1 MPTDYAVARRYMVE
15 ALNERGIRDSAV
27 LEAMLKIPR
36 HLFVQEAL
44 QAQAY
49 SDQPLPI
56 GEKQTISH
64 PYIVAYMTAAL
75 QLSGTERVLEI
86 GTGSGYQAAILG
98 TLVRR
103 VYSLERLPSLA
114 RKARQILDRL
124 SLGNVHIRVSDGTS
138 GWKEQGPFDRIIV
151 TAGAPSV
158 PQSYLDQLEDEGVL
172 VIPVGEHGHQ
182 VLTRIVRRNTRFI
195 REELLDCRFVPL
207 IGRHGWQKRE
217 GRSGE

>member
-1 MPTDYAVARRYMVE
+1 MRKV
-15 ALNERGIRDSAV
+15 
-27 LEAMLKIPR
+27 PR

-49 SDQPLPI
+49 SDLPLPI

-64 PYIVAYMTAAL
+64 PYIVAVMTEAL
-75 QLSGTERVLEI
+75 RLTGAERVLEI

-103 VYSLERLPSLA
+103 VYSLERLPALA
-114 RKARQILDRL
+114 RKARRILDEL
-124 SLGNVHIRVSDGTS
+124 SLGNVYVRVSDGTS

-158 PQSYLDQLEDEGVL
+158 PDSYLEQLEDGGIL
-172 VIPVGEHGHQ
+172 VIPVGEHGRQ
-182 VLTRIVRRNTRFI
+182 VLTRIVRRQNDFQ

-207 IGRHGWQKRE
+207 IGRHGWQE
-217 GRSGE
+217 NQGSGT